1 MRGPMTR
8 DTNERENPTQTSA
21 PNQSTAAR
29 DAERQRRA
37 AEARELE
44 AKAGARA
51 SLQGE
56 EQALQNQVADNPAGP
71 PNADEAP
78 RQANNGTMRPAI
90 GEKRAS
96 PDENETRYQSEESRR
111 GE

>member
-1 MRGPMTR
+1 MANDSEQRR
-8 DTNERENPTQTSA
+8 NPQ
-21 PNQSTAAR
+21 PKQSTVAK
-29 DAERQRRA
+29 DAQRQRRA
-37 AEARELE
+37 TEARELE
-44 AKAGARA
+44 AKAAARP

-78 RQANNGTMRPAI
+78 ARANNGTMRQAI

-96 PDENETRYQSEESRR
+96 PDENGTRFQSEESRR

>member
-1 MRGPMTR
+1 MTNDSR
-8 DTNERENPTQTSA
+8 PRHPSQQH
-21 PNQSTAAR
+21 QSLAAR

-37 AEARELE
+37 TEARELE
-44 AKAGARA
+44 AKAAARA

-56 EQALQNQVADNPAGP
+56 EQALQNQTATGRKSTAP

-78 RQANNGTMRPAI
+78 RQAKSGTMRPAI

-96 PDENETRYQSEESRR
+96 PDETETRYQSEQNRR

>member
-1 MRGPMTR
+1 MPENR
-8 DTNERENPTQTSA
+8 DKTPPAKSA
-21 PNQSTAAR
+21 AK
-29 DAERQRRA
+29 DAERLRRLT
-37 AEARELE
+37 EERELE
-44 AKAGARA
+44 AKAAARA

-56 EQALQNQVADNPAGP
+56 EQAVQNQVGDTPAGP
-71 PNADEAP
+71 PNMDEAP
-78 RQANNGTMRPAI
+78 PQAKSGTMRPAI